1 VKRPAAHPTGDAG
14 SIVLGWL
21 TRLVLVLSLVGLV
34 GFDAISIVV
43 AKYTAA
49 DRATTAARAAAEACR
64 SSKGDVQKAY
74 DAAYAVALEYDDVV
88 DTTGFSCAATGAV
101 ALTYRHQAATL
112 LVEKIG
118 PIQHWTDQ
126 SATGEAAPAR

>member
-1 VKRPAAHPTGDAG
+1 MKRPAPRPSGDSG

-34 GFDAISIVV
+34 GFDGISLVV

-49 DRATTAARAAAEACR
+49 DRATTAARAAAEACQ

-74 DAAYAVALEYDDVV
+74 DAAYAVALEFGDAV
-88 DTTGFSCAATGAV
+88 DTEGFSCAPTGAV
-101 ALTYRHQAATL
+101 ALTYHHEAATL
-112 LVEKIG
+112 LVEKVG
-118 PIQHWTDQ
+118 PLKHLTDQ